1 MKKIHWGVVL
11 AGVAVGLAALIL
23 TAMGN
28 PANMGF
34 CIACFLRDTAGACG
48 LHSAA
53 KVQYVRPEI
62 IGLVLGAF
70 LMSVAGKEFKARA
83 GSSPALRFVI
93 GAFVVIGALAFLGC
107 PLRMVLRLGGGDL
120 NALVGLIGFFI
131 GILIGIA
138 CLKRGFTLKRSY
150 EVSVSEG
157 SVLPTVMAA
166 LLILVLTVPALF
178 KASEAGPGSMH
189 APFWIALIVALV
201 VGALAQKSRLCMVG
215 GLRDAVML
223 GDFHL
228 LYGFAA
234 IFVVTLVGNLAMNKF
249 NLGFTLQ
256 PIAHSA
262 HVWNLLG
269 MVLVGLGQRAARR
282 LPAASAHP
290 GGAGQRRQRRDRV
303 RHDRGRGLCPQL
315 RSGRQRR
322 RHERGQGDRG
332 GRHFQQRQ
340 SSRVSGYPHHAG
352 CVPVGYAQGC
362 QRAC

>member
-234 IFVVTLVGNLAMNKF
+234 IFVVTLVGNLAMNRF
-249 NLGFTLQ
+249 NLGF
-256 PIAHSA
+256 
-262 HVWNLLG
+262 
-269 MVLVGLGQRAARR
+269 
-282 LPAASAHP
+282 
-290 GGAGQRRQRRDRV
+290 
-303 RHDRGRGLCPQL
+303 
-315 RSGRQRR
+315 
-322 RHERGQGDRG
+322 
-332 GRHFQQRQ
+332 
-340 SSRVSGYPHHAG
+340 
-352 CVPVGYAQGC
+352 
-362 QRAC
+362 

>member
-93 GAFVVIGALAFLGC
+93 GGFVVIGALAFLGC

-178 KASEAGPGSMH
+178 KASEAPWVRSHVPGEKLYVTDGPFLLRNSRGELLMLWSSFTDEGY
-189 APFWIALIVALV
+189 AI
-201 VGALAQKSRLCMVG
+201 GLARSRSGDIGGPWEQFPQPIFRRDGGHGMILRTFDGRLLLSIHQPNRTPDERTKLFPLRETADG
-215 GLRDAVML
+215 GLEIAGDA
-223 GDFHL
+223 
-228 LYGFAA
+228 
-234 IFVVTLVGNLAMNKF
+234 
-249 NLGFTLQ
+249 
-256 PIAHSA
+256 
-262 HVWNLLG
+262 
-269 MVLVGLGQRAARR
+269 
-282 LPAASAHP
+282 LP
-290 GGAGQRRQRRDRV
+290 
-303 RHDRGRGLCPQL
+303 
-315 RSGRQRR
+315 
-322 RHERGQGDRG
+322 
-332 GRHFQQRQ
+332 
-340 SSRVSGYPHHAG
+340 
-352 CVPVGYAQGC
+352 
-362 QRAC
+362 

>member
-93 GAFVVIGALAFLGC
+93 GGFVVIGALAFLGC

-157 SVLPTVMAA
+157 SVLPTVMADPRA
-166 LLILVLTVPALF
+166 DRTRAVQGVRGGARLDARAVLDRACRLARGRRAGAEEPPLHGRRSARRRDAGGLPPAL
-178 KASEAGPGSMH
+178 
-189 APFWIALIVALV
+189 
-201 VGALAQKSRLCMVG
+201 RL
-215 GLRDAVML
+215 R
-223 GDFHL
+223 GDFCRH
-228 LYGFAA
+228 
-234 IFVVTLVGNLAMNKF
+234 
-249 NLGFTLQ
+249 
-256 PIAHSA
+256 
-262 HVWNLLG
+262 
-269 MVLVGLGQRAARR
+269 ARR
-282 LPAASAHP
+282 QS
-290 GGAGQRRQRRDRV
+290 
-303 RHDRGRGLCPQL
+303 C
-315 RSGRQRR
+315 
-322 RHERGQGDRG
+322 HE
-332 GRHFQQRQ
+332 
-340 SSRVSGYPHHAG
+340 
-352 CVPVGYAQGC
+352 
-362 QRAC
+362 